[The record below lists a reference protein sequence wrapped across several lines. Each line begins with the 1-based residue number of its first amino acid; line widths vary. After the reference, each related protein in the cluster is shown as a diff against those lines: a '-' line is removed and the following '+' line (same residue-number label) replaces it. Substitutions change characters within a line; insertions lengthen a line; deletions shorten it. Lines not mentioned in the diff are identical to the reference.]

1 MRRERI
7 TDNTYRI
14 KIKAKELPN
23 VNVQQL
29 ITENQI
35 QADVGYDYEN
45 NYIIMTSDFNLDK
58 IEKLTGLTYE

>member
-1 MRRERI
+1 MQKEQV
-7 TDNTYRI
+7 TDITYRI
-14 KIKAKELPN
+14 KIKVNELPN
-23 VNVQQL
+23 INVQQL

-35 QADVGYDYEN
+35 QADIGYDYEN